1 METDAAGV
9 GLSQASLMLTD
20 RLICGLKPRLR
31 QFEVFDSKV
40 PGLTIRISPQGSK
53 SFSVLYRIGGRN
65 RRLTLGRYPIVTLA
79 DARKRA
85 RQVLNQVWQGL
96 DPATEKIR
104 QRADYEGSLFPAA
117 LDEFVETHAKR
128 KTRGARETERLLRRE
143 FGKPWAK
150 LQVQQ
155 ITRRHINDLL
165 DGIVNRGTPSAA
177 NHAFAAIRRLLNWAV
192 ERGYLVHSPCQGVK
206 APSKVGSRHRVL
218 SEAELTRIWLAAELI
233 GYPFGRLVQLL
244 LLTAQRRSEVAG
256 MRWSELDLSKAYWHL
271 PPGNEDRKHKSSH
284 PHTIPLGSRIIE
296 ILASLPRVHE
306 ELVFP
311 ARGKD
316 NPVSGYSKWKQ
327 KLDNVSGVR
336 AWTLH
341 DLRRTAA
348 TQMASLGV
356 ASPCGRENS
365 EPYDGNV
372 GRRSRNL

>member
-150 LQVQQ
+150 L
-155 ITRRHINDLL
+155 
-165 DGIVNRGTPSAA
+165 
-177 NHAFAAIRRLLNWAV
+177 
-192 ERGYLVHSPCQGVK
+192 
-206 APSKVGSRHRVL
+206 RV
-218 SEAELTRIWLAAELI
+218 
-233 GYPFGRLVQLL
+233 
-244 LLTAQRRSEVAG
+244 
-256 MRWSELDLSKAYWHL
+256 
-271 PPGNEDRKHKSSH
+271 
-284 PHTIPLGSRIIE
+284 
-296 ILASLPRVHE
+296 
-306 ELVFP
+306 P
-311 ARGKD
+311 AD
-316 NPVSGYSKWKQ
+316 HQETYQ
-327 KLDNVSGVR
+327 
-336 AWTLH
+336 
-341 DLRRTAA
+341 
-348 TQMASLGV
+348 
-356 ASPCGRENS
+356 
-365 EPYDGNV
+365 
-372 GRRSRNL
+372 